1 MNSFDRE
8 VGEIAAELRGLRKEM
23 EGVNARLDKVDARLE
38 SHEETIE
45 QRLISEAHIA
55 GARKVLLWIGGA
67 SLTALMT
74 VGGLVIGYIP
84 EAVQWWLK
92 SR

>member
-23 EGVNARLDKVDARLE
+23 EAMNARLDKVDQRLE

-45 QRLISEAHIA
+45 ERLLADAHIA
-55 GARKVLLWIGGA
+55 GARKVLLYVGGA

-74 VGGLVIGYIP
+74 VGGWVLGYLPEVI
-84 EAVQWWLK
+84 QWWLK